1 MHDEPKLSEV
11 LEAVKD
17 GFGMMDEKFA
27 KIDEKFTRVDERFD
41 AVDKRFDDLE
51 RRMDRQEGKMS
62 LLVNVLQEKHVITE
76 DDKRNI
82 HA

>member
-1 MHDEPKLSEV
+1 MEAEPTLGEV

-17 GFGMMDEKFA
+17 GFGLMDERFE
-27 KIDEKFTRVDERFD
+27 KIDERFEQVDVRFD
-41 AVDKRFDDLE
+41 RLE
-51 RRMDRQEGKMS
+51 RRMDRQEGKIS
-62 LLVNVLQEKHVITE
+62 LLVNVLQEKNVISE